1 MQALGSCVISWI
13 QEGVSCGQEVDLL
26 PDWTSWKEEEEGCRR
41 GEGPGRTR
49 PCRRPGRS
57 PCLEGELGEPG
68 AASCSSYPLST
79 SPGGRAHGLEG
90 RRGASPHLLPQ
101 TSGLGTRLDPEELKV
116 LELGLG
122 PAEILAWPLMLEYR
136 MGRGPSIESSSR
148 IES

>member
-1 MQALGSCVISWI
+1 MQALGSCVISLT
-13 QEGVSCGQEVDLL
+13 QGGVSCGQEVGLL
-26 PDWTSWKEEEEGCRR
+26 PDWTSWREEGCRR
-41 GEGPGRTR
+41 GEGPGRNR
-49 PCRRPGRS
+49 PCRRPGWS
-57 PCLEGELGEPG
+57 PWLEGERGEPG

-101 TSGLGTRLDPEELKV
+101 TSGLGTRLDPEGLKV

-122 PAEILAWPLMLEYR
+122 AAEILVWPLMLEYK
-136 MGRGPSIESSSR
+136 MGIGPSTKSSSR